1 MDKRNERTVRPRA
14 CTVCRHKDRVQI
26 EMLRVA
32 GTPYRVLADKF
43 GIGKDA
49 IVRHFHG
56 HVTEARKAEL
66 MVGPAQVEDLA
77 VAAAD
82 ESRTVMDY
90 LSIAR
95 SVLFRQFINAAEAGD
110 RNGVVSVAD
119 SLLVALRDSAKITGE
134 LRQLSGVTINQN
146 TVNFVGTPAFDA
158 LSSGLLQIARDYPAA
173 KADIIG
179 LLRRLDEPQSPAG
192 GLPAIAVIDAP
203 RGNGS
208 ALGGPLRLSGAPVI
222 ECAAVEAQQ

>member
-1 MDKRNERTVRPRA
+1 
-14 CTVCRHKDRVQI
+14 
-26 EMLRVA
+26 MLRVA

-56 HVTEARKAEL
+56 HVTDARKAEL
-66 MVGPAQVEDLA
+66 MVGPAQVKELA

-90 LSIAR
+90 LAIAR
-95 SVLFRQFINAAEAGD
+95 SVLFRQFLNAAEAGD

-119 SLLVALRDSAKITGE
+119 SLLVALRDCAKITGE

-146 TVNFVGTPAFDA
+146 TVNFVGTPAFV
-158 LSSGLLQIARDYPAA
+158 LSSGLLQIARNHRAA

-179 LLRRLDEPQSPAG
+179 LLRRLDEPQSPVG
-192 GLPAIAVIDAP
+192 GLSAIEGMDAHLSNGTALSGLPMRPDAP
-203 RGNGS
+203 I
-208 ALGGPLRLSGAPVI
+208 I

>member
-1 MDKRNERTVRPRA
+1 
-14 CTVCRHKDRVQI
+14 
-26 EMLRVA
+26 MLRVA

-43 GIGKDA
+43 GLGKDA
-49 IVRHFHG
+49 IVRHFHS
-56 HVTEARKAEL
+56 HVTEQRKAEL
-66 MVGPAQVEDLA
+66 MVGPAQVEELA

-110 RNGVVSVAD
+110 RNRVVSVAD

-146 TVNFVGTPAFDA
+146 TVNFVGTPAFDV
-158 LSSGLLQIARDYPAA
+158 LSSGLLQIAREFPAA
-173 KADIIG
+173 KPSIVA
-179 LLRRLDEPQSPAG
+179 LLRRLDEPQSHAG
-192 GLPAIAVIDAP
+192 GLPAIADMDA
-203 RGNGS
+203 RLGN
-208 ALGGPLRLSGAPVI
+208 AAALSGSLMRPGSPVI
-222 ECAAVEAQQ
+222 EGTAVEASQ